1 MPEVG
6 AGQYRY
12 QVVDNWGSLPLGW
25 TFGVVTGVTVDSPRE
40 GFTSASNSKTL
51 QCWCSIGKGT
61 TSTPG
66 GPARLLSLTRF
77 IWDPTT

>member
-25 TFGVVTGVTVDSPRE
+25 TFGVVTGVTVDSQGRVYICQQQQDPPVLVFDRE
-40 GFTSASNSKTL
+40 GNYL
-51 QCWCSIGKGT
+51 D
-61 TSTPG
+61 PG
-66 GPARLLSLTRF
+66 GPARLLSLTPF
-77 IWDPTT
+77 IWDSTP